1 MLKYPWN
8 RFQAMV
14 PASRW
19 AVWTGAALLAGCAA
33 GPDFRPPEPPADA
46 GALTTPVRAQT
57 ASAAAPLGGAQH
69 WSERMDLGAPWW
81 RQLGSQPLDALID
94 EALAASPTLAAA
106 QATLRQAQELQ
117 SAQTA
122 ALELPRADLALGSQ
136 RQRTSPSAQGQTGPG
151 REFSLHSASVGV
163 QYQLD
168 LAGGNRRALEAVA
181 ARTEHRRYQREAA
194 RLGLAASV
202 ATAAIAQARLAAQGE
217 ALQALADNQ
226 ERQWALTR
234 ERVRLGQAVPDEALA
249 LQAQWEQTRSGLPL
263 LRKQQQQAGHLLAM
277 LAGRAP
283 GAAAPP
289 AFTLGDFRLPEALPL
304 VVPSE
309 LVRQRPDIQAA
320 QALMQAA
327 SVDHGVAV
335 ARLYPQIRLSTSL
348 GSQALSTGALFG
360 GGSAVW
366 ALVGQLTQPLF
377 NPALPAERRAALAAL
392 DAAAANYQ
400 VVVLDALRGVAD
412 SMRAVEGDA
421 EALAALARADAAAQ
435 GSLQS
440 MERQH
445 ALGSASYLQLLVAQQ
460 QALQVRSNLVAA
472 QAQRLADSALLF
484 QAVGAGWE
492 GAASV
497 AALDGR

>member
-1 MLKYPWN
+1 MKTL
-8 RFQAMV
+8 FTHLH
-14 PASRW
+14 
-19 AVWTGAALLAGCAA
+19 AVGVRAAWLLPVWLAGCTA
-33 GPDFRPPEPPADA
+33 GPDFRPPVPPADA
-46 GALTTPVRAQT
+46 GWVLPTTAQT
-57 ASAAAPLGGAQH
+57 ASAATDLGQPQQ
-69 WSERMDLGAPWW
+69 WKDRMDLAAPWW
-81 RQLGSQPLDALID
+81 RHLGSPQLDALID
-94 EALAASPTLAAA
+94 EALSASPTLAAA

-122 ALELPRADLALGSQ
+122 ALQLPRADLAVGSQ
-136 RQRTSPSAQGQTGPG
+136 RQQTSPSAQGQAGLG
-151 REFSLHSASVGV
+151 RAFSLHSASVGV
-163 QYQLD
+163 QYPLD
-168 LAGGNRRALEAVA
+168 LAGGNRRALEGLA
-181 ARTEHRRYQREAA
+181 ARTEHRRYQLEAA

-202 ATAAIAQARLAAQGE
+202 ATAAIAQSRLAAQAE
-217 ALQALADNQ
+217 ALQALVDNQ
-226 ERQWALTR
+226 EQQEALAR
-234 ERVRLGQAVPDEALA
+234 ERVRLGHAMPDELLA
-249 LQAQWEQTRSGLPL
+249 LHAQREQARSGLPL
-263 LRKQQQQAGHLLAM
+263 LHKQRQQAGHLLAM

-283 GAAAPP
+283 GAAPLP

-327 SVDHGVAV
+327 SADYGVAV
-335 ARLYPQIRLSTSL
+335 ARLYPQIRLSANL

-366 ALVGQLTQPLF
+366 ALVGQLTQSLF

-400 VVVLDALRGVAD
+400 AVVLEALRGVAD
-412 SMRAVEGDA
+412 ALRAVEGDA
-421 EALAALARADAAAQ
+421 DALAALARADAAAQ

-497 AALDGR
+497 AALEGR

>member
-1 MLKYPWN
+1 MLKSPRN
-8 RFQAMV
+8 SLQAAV
-14 PASRW
+14 PTRRW
-19 AVWTGAALLAGCAA
+19 AVWAGAALLAGCAA
-33 GPDFRPPEPPADA
+33 GPDFRPPAPPGDA
-46 GALTTPVRAQT
+46 GVLVTPAQAQT
-57 ASAAAPLGGAQH
+57 ASAATAFGAAQH
-69 WSERMDLGAPWW
+69 WSVHMDLDAPWW
-81 RQLGSQPLDALID
+81 RHLGSQPLDALID

-122 ALELPRADLALGSQ
+122 ALQLPRADLTVGSQ
-136 RQRTSPSAQGQTGPG
+136 RQQTSPSAQGQTGPG
-151 REFSLHSASVGV
+151 RAFSLHSASVGV
-163 QYQLD
+163 QYPLD
-168 LAGGNRRALEAVA
+168 LAGGNRRALEALA
-181 ARTEHRRYQREAA
+181 ARTEHRRYQLEAA

-202 ATAAIAQARLAAQGE
+202 AGAAIAQARLAAQAE
-217 ALQALADNQ
+217 ALQALVDNQ
-226 ERQWALTR
+226 EQQGALAR
-234 ERVRLGQAVPDEALA
+234 ERQRLGQAVPDEVLA
-249 LQAQWEQTRSGLPL
+249 LQAQLEQTRSGLPL
-263 LRKQQQQAGHLLAM
+263 LRKQQQQVGHLLAM

-283 GAAAPP
+283 GASMPP
-289 AFTLGDFRLPEALPL
+289 AFTLRDFRLPEALPL
-304 VVPSE
+304 VIPSE
-309 LVRQRPDIQAA
+309 LVRRRPDIQAA
-320 QALMQAA
+320 QALLQAA
-327 SVDHGVAV
+327 SADHGVAV
-335 ARLYPQIRLSTSL
+335 ARLYPQIRLSASL

-400 VVVLDALRGVAD
+400 AVVLDALRGVAD
-412 SMRAVEGDA
+412 ALRAAEGDA

-435 GSLQS
+435 ASLQS
-440 MERQH
+440 MERQLV
-445 ALGSASYLQLLVAQQ
+445 LGAASHLQLLVAQQ

>member
-1 MLKYPWN
+1 
-8 RFQAMV
+8 V
-14 PASRW
+14 
-19 AVWTGAALLAGCAA
+19 LA
-33 GPDFRPPEPPADA
+33 
-46 GALTTPVRAQT
+46 
-57 ASAAAPLGGAQH
+57 
-69 WSERMDLGAPWW
+69 
-81 RQLGSQPLDALID
+81 
-94 EALAASPTLAAA
+94 
-106 QATLRQAQELQ
+106 
-117 SAQTA
+117 
-122 ALELPRADLALGSQ
+122 
-136 RQRTSPSAQGQTGPG
+136 
-151 REFSLHSASVGV
+151 
-163 QYQLD
+163 
-168 LAGGNRRALEAVA
+168 
-181 ARTEHRRYQREAA
+181 
-194 RLGLAASV
+194 
-202 ATAAIAQARLAAQGE
+202 
-217 ALQALADNQ
+217 
-226 ERQWALTR
+226 R

-249 LQAQWEQTRSGLPL
+249 LQAQLEQTRSGIPL

-283 GAAAPP
+283 GAAALP
-289 AFTLGDFRLPEALPL
+289 AFTLRDFRLPEALPL

-327 SVDHGVAV
+327 SADHGVAV
-335 ARLYPQIRLSTSL
+335 ARLYPQIRLSASL

-400 VVVLDALRGVAD
+400 AVVLDALRGVAD
-412 SMRAVEGDA
+412 AMRAVEGDA
-421 EALAALARADAAAQ
+421 EVLAALARADAAAQ

-460 QALQVRSNLVAA
+460 QALQVRNNLVAA